1 MVKKE
6 HNYVSFL
13 AQPIGTVPPP
23 PPPPPPPPSQ
33 TTTTSDRPPVGA
45 RTEKRVSYIY
55 FVS

>member
-23 PPPPPPPPSQ
+23 PPPPQ